1 MSVGG
6 GWVRVKIIVYF
17 SFSLIFSCSSFL
29 KEKSFVLDI
38 FMSVGGGWVR
48 VKEGGPDDRLSA
60 APTSTECLDY
70 FYLKLDWIILILDYF
85 DLGLF

>member
-1 MSVGG
+1 MLGHVL
-6 GWVRVKIIVYF
+6 VNYILYF
-17 SFSLIFSCSSFL
+17 SELLSILVFL
-29 KEKSFVLDI
+29 NFFLVPVFLDI

>member
-6 GWVRVKIIVYF
+6 GCKFKLLSIF
-17 SFSLIFSCSSFL
+17 SFPYFFSSQFL
-29 KEKSFVLDI
+29 KKKKTCFLDI